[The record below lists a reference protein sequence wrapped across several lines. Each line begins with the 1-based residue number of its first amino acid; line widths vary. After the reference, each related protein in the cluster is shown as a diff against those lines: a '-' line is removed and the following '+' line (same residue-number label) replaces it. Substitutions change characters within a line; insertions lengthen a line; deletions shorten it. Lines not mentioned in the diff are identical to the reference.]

1 MLLFLFIIAVSC
13 QFCNNE
19 NNCNSQKIIQLK
31 SLYHSLQQLQSKFN
45 DLEDQEI
52 KVIEIYTSKKSQ
64 LETNF
69 RETVEQ
75 DNITQK
81 INQLRI
87 DFRSK
92 IVEIKRKKI
101 KGKRFNSDLVRF
113 NVFKDTMERWLEFHQ
128 QQKKEIMNIKYYWY
142 FVVKNSSWISELNP
156 CALDYEVLE
165 YLTDISISNIHS
177 KIVPHTILPEE
188 QTLLVGYTLSFEFKQ
203 NPYMNKTFLT
213 KEIMYNINETNYP
226 TCTIANCGTEMTD
239 LYYDK
244 LKNNKSFF
252 DFFEIFDDDVME
264 EIALID
270 MKICKRIVKETLT
283 FSYQY
288 FERLNEESISEE
300 DDYGEEDDYYD
311 DYYDDE

>member
-1 MLLFLFIIAVSC
+1 MLSLE
-13 QFCNNE
+13 Q
-19 NNCNSQKIIQLK
+19 IIQK
-31 SLYHSLQQLQSKFN
+31 EK
-45 DLEDQEI
+45 E
-52 KVIEIYTSKKSQ
+52 V
-64 LETNF
+64 
-69 RETVEQ
+69 
-75 DNITQK
+75 
-81 INQLRI
+81 
-87 DFRSK
+87 
-92 IVEIKRKKI
+92 

-156 CALDYEVLE
+156 STLDYEVLE

-188 QTLLVGYTLSFEFKQ
+188 QTLLIGYTLSFEFKQ

-213 KEIMYNINETNYP
+213 KEITYNINETNYP
-226 TCTIANCGTEMTD
+226 TCTIVNSGTEMTD

-244 LKNNKSFF
+244 LKKNKSFF

-264 EIALID
+264 EIALVD
-270 MKICKRIVKETLT
+270 MKICKKIVKETLT

-300 DDYGEEDDYYD
+300 DDYGEEDDDYYYD
-311 DYYDDE
+311 DDDYYYNDE